1 MEKLYRVNFHS
12 KFSGFKL
19 FLLVWA
25 VDVPDLI
32 HRISPIMGA
41 ARNTSW
47 MQFLPFCGMAKSRPG
62 PSCEGRRHGC

>member
-12 KFSGFKL
+12 KLSGVKL

-32 HRISPIMGA
+32 HKISPIVGA
-41 ARNTSW
+41 GSEYELDAISADLRDGKEQT
-47 MQFLPFCGMAKSRPG
+47 RPIV
-62 PSCEGRRHGC
+62 

>member
-12 KFSGFKL
+12 KFSGYKL

-32 HRISPIMGA
+32 HKISPIVGA
-41 ARNTSW
+41 GAEYEIDAISADLRDGKEQT
-47 MQFLPFCGMAKSRPG
+47 RPIV
-62 PSCEGRRHGC
+62 